1 VSASLLAAI
10 ALTSTSCPWLTLLAA
25 YCRRPAA
32 DYAAAYTIDRRW
44 MGRKRLQTYGFLMMF
59 ILFLMCGIFYND
71 MLDHAIQVF
80 QTLYFLSSFFNQ
92 CGE

>member
-1 VSASLLAAI
+1 
-10 ALTSTSCPWLTLLAA
+10 
-25 YCRRPAA
+25 
-32 DYAAAYTIDRRW
+32 

-92 CGE
+92 FGE